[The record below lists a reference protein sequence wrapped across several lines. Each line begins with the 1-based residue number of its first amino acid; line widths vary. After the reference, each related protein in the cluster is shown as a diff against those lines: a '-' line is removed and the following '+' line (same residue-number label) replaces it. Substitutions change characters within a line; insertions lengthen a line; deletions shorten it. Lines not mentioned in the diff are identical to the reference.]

1 MKKNIQ
7 IFINIF
13 FFTFLFL
20 IIINLFIKYSWKF
33 YNYHKISK
41 NNPFPE
47 FVRSNFELDDREQ
60 IKLFRETHQIKF
72 YYQSFVG
79 PLPNN
84 HKGDY
89 VNFNKKTGRK
99 TFNQTNTCKK
109 NILFFGGSTTFGWL
123 STDEKTIPSYFS
135 KNLLQHVKNVCVFNF
150 GSPWFYSKQENNY
163 LVELV
168 EKNSIKPDLVIFLDG
183 VNEICNGFVYDK
195 NLREQ
200 FDEIIVDHR
209 TDIINKK
216 ILPFLRS
223 MPIYQ
228 FIDRLVT
235 KKMTQ
240 ISILNES
247 SNCSE
252 KELKNLFEARLKLR
266 LDICKAINFECVS
279 FLQPFGGIHGKVY
292 PISKELKNQQMLM
305 YQEFK
310 NIPEN
315 IIIDISNVLDDNSK
329 NISYVDPLHYSHE
342 ANEKISK
349 EIISKLKLM
358 NKI

>member
-7 IFINIF
+7 IFVNIF
-13 FFTFLFL
+13 FFTLLFL
-20 IIINLFIKYSWKF
+20 IIINLLIKYSWKF
-33 YNYHKISK
+33 YNYYKISK

-47 FVRSNFELDDREQ
+47 IVRSNFELDNKEQ
-60 IKLFRETHQIKF
+60 TKLFKETHQMKY
-72 YYQSFVG
+72 YYQPFVG
-79 PLPNN
+79 PLPDNYR
-84 HKGDY
+84 GTY

-109 NILFFGGSTTFGWL
+109 NIFFLGGSTTFGWL
-123 STDEKTIPSYFS
+123 SIDEKTIPSYFS
-135 KNLLQHVKNVCVFNF
+135 KNLLNDIKSLCVFNF

-163 LVELV
+163 LIELV

-183 VNEICNGFVYDK
+183 INEKCNGFVYDK
-195 NLREQ
+195 NLRNQ
-200 FDEIIVDHR
+200 FDEIVVDHR

-228 FIDRLVT
+228 LADRIMN

-240 ISILNES
+240 ISILKES

-252 KELKNLFEARLKLR
+252 KELKTFFQLRLKLR
-266 LDICKAINFECVS
+266 LDICKALNLECVS
-279 FLQPFGGIHGKVY
+279 FLQPFGGIHGKSY
-292 PISKELKNQQMLM
+292 PISKKLKNQHMLM
-305 YQEFK
+305 YQEFRHIPK
-310 NIPEN
+310 NLIIN
-315 IIIDISNVLDDNSK
+315 ISDVLVDNSK

-342 ANEKISK
+342 SNEKISK
-349 EIISKLKLM
+349 EIISQLKLM